1 MANVRAERMLS
12 LLKKEYPEVKC
23 YLHHGKPHEL
33 LFATILS
40 AQCTD
45 ERVNSVT
52 PLLFKRYRTL
62 KDYSEADI
70 KELQKIIH
78 STGFYKQKAKYI
90 RGASRVLLEKHG
102 GKIPDSMEHLTEL
115 PGVARKTANIVLA
128 NVHGKMEGIAVDTHV
143 FRLSHRLGLSEGK
156 TPEKVEKDLVRL
168 FPRADWDNV
177 NLLLIAHGRAVC
189 AARKPNC
196 PGCVLKNMCPSVGV
210 FYPALR

>member
-1 MANVRAERMLS
+1 MENARAILK
-12 LLKKEYPEVKC
+12 LLKKEYPDVKC

-45 ERVNSVT
+45 ERVNKVT
-52 PLLFKRYRTL
+52 PVLFSRYKTL
-62 KDYSEADI
+62 KDYAGANI
-70 KELQKIIH
+70 KELEKIIH
-78 STGFYKQKAKYI
+78 PTGFYKQKAKYI
-90 RGASRVLLEKHG
+90 RGSARVLLEKHRG
-102 GKIPDSMEHLTEL
+102 RIPDSMEELTLL

-143 FRLSHRLGLSEGK
+143 FRLSHRLRLSEGK
-156 TPEKVEKDLVRL
+156 TPEKVEKDLVKL

-189 AARKPNC
+189 TARSPRC
-196 PGCVLKNMCPSVGV
+196 PDCVLRKLCPSASV
-210 FYPALR
+210 FHPELT

>member
-1 MANVRAERMLS
+1 MENAKKILG
-12 LLKKEYPEVKC
+12 LLKKEYPDVKC

-45 ERVNSVT
+45 ERVNKVT
-52 PLLFKRYRTL
+52 PVLFSRYKTL
-62 KDYSEADI
+62 KDYASADL
-70 KELQKIIH
+70 KELEKIIH
-78 STGFYKQKAKYI
+78 PTGFYKQKAKYI
-90 RGASRVLLEKHG
+90 RGSARILLEKHK
-102 GKIPDSMEHLTEL
+102 GKIPDSMEQLTEL

-128 NVHGKMEGIAVDTHV
+128 NIHGKMEGIAVDTHV

-156 TPEKVEKDLVRL
+156 TPDKTEQDLIKL

-189 AARKPNC
+189 TARSPRC
-196 PGCVLKNMCPSVGV
+196 PACILKNLCPSARV
-210 FYPALR
+210 FHPELK